1 MISASQKS
9 QNIKIIRRFIKFPAH
24 YCSIENLLS
33 HSQNFMAS
41 LEHSGLCSSEEA
53 QGKDASCFRHVV
65 QNQCSVVVAIES
77 RVDCNSKGYLGI
89 LDKEDRSIL

>member
-1 MISASQKS
+1 
-9 QNIKIIRRFIKFPAH
+9 
-24 YCSIENLLS
+24 
-33 HSQNFMAS
+33 MAS

-89 LDKEDRSIL
+89 LDKEDRSINTLIVLIIRALNFLGKVTYCSVSQE